1 MNLTYLAGILY
12 SQGILYFILS
22 SRGCSRSS
30 DSVDVGLAL
39 CLFATMLLI
48 AEFTRW
54 YKENGD
60 PDGD

>member
-30 DSVDVGLAL
+30 DSTDVGLAL

-48 AEFTRW
+48 GDLPRKPE
-54 YKENGD
+54 ENGAS
-60 PDGD
+60 DGD